1 MNETLHLLTT
11 ATQEYNLGNLDS
23 AKAYAKQ
30 AVALLDNTVSYD
42 YLNAVTLLQSI
53 ANRQHDLITYETYE
67 TSVCEC
73 MQRLMG
79 NSAQSYYA
87 VHLLDSCECYL
98 NAGDIA
104 NAQWRLEK
112 GITIL
117 QEENGFCPL
126 ISFLHA
132 YFNARLHFHM
142 NQYYQCLHECLSAN
156 DFWMVEVLIP
166 DNATAFLQSYA
177 ANETLITNLAC
188 SNLILLSCA
197 YGKINNS
204 EEGIALLTALAKEP
218 PEDYYLRTSMDLILA
233 ELYTKAGKLP
243 EARSIYQKYRG
254 LNPTQYP
261 DLYASLATLSIVLE
275 NCDTNNSHFL
285 FTAQNDGQLPASI
298 CYSRDAFQILVYNHG
313 LSLIQRKQYNEAL
326 TLYHRLGDRGLSLT
340 LFLLAQTENF
350 AAIPDCKKRA
360 DRYFDNEVR
369 SLFLYYDEKLVYN
382 HLSLLEYHF
391 SLCMDAYILC
401 YEALGRQVMPPES
414 IYDFLLNTKYISMEA
429 SFLSRHTQTLE
440 VLNNRKPMTN
450 DEIRSRL
457 SDEELLLE
465 YCITRTVTESFYCV
479 FLVSGQQVH
488 CIRLCEKE
496 TIDDL
501 LTKWHSLLLR
511 TASASLAENKLLMPE
526 LLETESKLRRLL
538 YRPMK
543 DYIADTCVRHL
554 IIAPA
559 GSLLQ
564 FPFSQ
569 LAVSSSSFLGDRY
582 EITYLNTGKELLTNA
597 PLSDNS
603 LDSAL
608 IIGNPALQE
617 YPPLPYA
624 EHEAHIA
631 AEYLHTDCYTGKTA
645 TLSLLEPCFHKA
657 PSLVHLATHGIFC
670 NPVID
675 SASPDWNAAFST
687 MENSG
692 LLLAGNELLS
702 CNLISAMDFSGTSLT
717 VLSACETGQG
727 IFHAAEGVY
736 GLRRAFRLAGCHAM
750 IVSLWQI
757 DDRSGCFF
765 MNAFYQNL
773 THMRGNSKYA
783 FRCAIDAL
791 RSYEENNTHPFAH
804 PYYWAGYLYI
814 E

>member
-233 ELYTKAGKLP
+233 ELYTKAGKLS

-340 LFLLAQTENF
+340 LFCL
-350 AAIPDCKKRA
+350 PKRKT
-360 DRYFDNEVR
+360 
-369 SLFLYYDEKLVYN
+369 S
-382 HLSLLEYHF
+382 
-391 SLCMDAYILC
+391 
-401 YEALGRQVMPPES
+401 
-414 IYDFLLNTKYISMEA
+414 
-429 SFLSRHTQTLE
+429 
-440 VLNNRKPMTN
+440 
-450 DEIRSRL
+450 
-457 SDEELLLE
+457 
-465 YCITRTVTESFYCV
+465 
-479 FLVSGQQVH
+479 
-488 CIRLCEKE
+488 
-496 TIDDL
+496 
-501 LTKWHSLLLR
+501 
-511 TASASLAENKLLMPE
+511 
-526 LLETESKLRRLL
+526 
-538 YRPMK
+538 
-543 DYIADTCVRHL
+543 
-554 IIAPA
+554 
-559 GSLLQ
+559 
-564 FPFSQ
+564 
-569 LAVSSSSFLGDRY
+569 
-582 EITYLNTGKELLTNA
+582 
-597 PLSDNS
+597 
-603 LDSAL
+603 
-608 IIGNPALQE
+608 
-617 YPPLPYA
+617 LPYL
-624 EHEAHIA
+624 IA
-631 AEYLHTDCYTGKTA
+631 KKEPTA
-645 TLSLLEPCFHKA
+645 TLTMK
-657 PSLVHLATHGIFC
+657 
-670 NPVID
+670 
-675 SASPDWNAAFST
+675 SAVFSST
-687 MENSG
+687 MTRSWCTTICLFWNIIFPF
-692 LLLAGNELLS
+692 AWM
-702 CNLISAMDFSGTSLT
+702 LISYAMKPLADKSCRL
-717 VLSACETGQG
+717 
-727 IFHAAEGVY
+727 
-736 GLRRAFRLAGCHAM
+736 RAFM
-750 IVSLWQI
+750 TSYSIQSISLWKP
-757 DDRSGCFF
+757 RS
-765 MNAFYQNL
+765 
-773 THMRGNSKYA
+773 
-783 FRCAIDAL
+783 
-791 RSYEENNTHPFAH
+791 
-804 PYYWAGYLYI
+804 
-814 E
+814 